1 MFQENALT
9 LSAATAGGAAVAAA
23 MKYSSLG
30 YAKDYKSILMHAALG
45 GAAGLAISVGVLKS
59 QEYVKASG
67 EANWALIGGA
77 TGFGA
82 SMLYGLVYKNYLKR
96 QSTTSTALI
105 KQSVM
110 WMTAAGALGTAL
122 TYVQKKY

>member
-1 MFQENALT
+1 
-9 LSAATAGGAAVAAA
+9 
-23 MKYSSLG
+23 
-30 YAKDYKSILMHAALG
+30 
-45 GAAGLAISVGVLKS
+45 
-59 QEYVKASG
+59 
-67 EANWALIGGA
+67 
-77 TGFGA
+77 
-82 SMLYGLVYKNYLKR
+82 MLYGLVYKNYLKR

>member
-1 MFQENALT
+1 MFQENSLT

-23 MKYSSLG
+23 MRYSSLG

-59 QEYVKASG
+59 QEYAKASG

-82 SMLYGLVYKNYLKR
+82 SMLYGLVYKNYIKR
-96 QSTTSTALI
+96 QATTPTALI

-110 WMTAAGALGTAL
+110 WMTAAGAIGTAL
-122 TYVQKKY
+122 TYAQKKY

>member
-23 MKYSSLG
+23 MRYSSLG
-30 YAKDYKSILMHAALG
+30 YAKDYKSILVHAALG
-45 GAAGLAISVGVLKS
+45 GAAGLAISVGVMKS
-59 QEYVKASG
+59 QEYIKASG

-77 TGFGA
+77 SGLGG
-82 SMLYGLVYKNYLKR
+82 SILYALVYQNYLNG
-96 QSTTSTALI
+96 QVLTPTALI

>member
-30 YAKDYKSILMHAALG
+30 YAKDYKSILKHAALG
-45 GAAGLAISVGVLKS
+45 GAAGLAISAGVLKS

-67 EANWALIGGA
+67 EANWAIIGGA

-82 SMLYGLVYKNYLKR
+82 SMLYELVYKNYLKSE
-96 QSTTSTALI
+96 STTSTALI
-105 KQSVM
+105 SKSVM
-110 WMTAAGALGTAL
+110 WGLAAGALGTLL
-122 TYVQKKY
+122 TYVQKEF

>member
-9 LSAATAGGAAVAAA
+9 LSGATVGGAAVAAA

-30 YAKDYKSILMHAALG
+30 YAKDYKSILVHAALG

-59 QEYVKASG
+59 QEYTKASG

-82 SMLYGLVYKNYLKR
+82 SMLYGLVYKNYIKR
-96 QSTTSTALI
+96 QATTPTALI

-110 WMTAAGALGTAL
+110 WMTAAGAIGTAL

>member
-9 LSAATAGGAAVAAA
+9 LSAATVGGAVVAAA
-23 MKYSSLG
+23 MKFSSLG
-30 YAKDYKSILMHAALG
+30 YAKDYKSILVHASLG
-45 GAAGLAISVGVLKS
+45 GAAGLAISTGIIKS
-59 QEYVKASG
+59 KEYTKASG

-77 TGFGA
+77 SGLGG
-82 SMLYGLVYKNYLKR
+82 SILYALVYQNYLNG
-96 QSTTSTALI
+96 QVLTPTALI

>member
-23 MKYSSLG
+23 MRYSSLG
-30 YAKDYKSILMHAALG
+30 YAKDYKSILVHAALG
-45 GAAGLAISVGVLKS
+45 GAAGLAISTGIIKS
-59 QEYVKASG
+59 KEYAQASG

-77 TGFGA
+77 SGFGA
-82 SMLYGLVYKNYLKR
+82 SMLYGLVYKNYIKR
-96 QSTTSTALI
+96 QSTTATALI